1 MQLAAFPLPEL
12 AAALAQLKASPK
24 VAGGAAA
31 GSVRS
36 GSERIGRAPPR
47 RAAEIPA
54 DRSGADRAGPGRCG
68 AERGGAGRAARLS
81 PGHRRLRPAA
91 AEGKRRRGPG
101 AGAGGDKSPGPRL
114 APVAGSLLPSL
125 FIIFILLLLISF
137 IIIIIITILSRAAG
151 AGCGPKLPPAAGE
164 ERRGAERSMRGWR
177 RGRHRHRSP
186 RP

>member
-1 MQLAAFPLPEL
+1 MLAACSFP
-12 AAALAQLKASPK
+12 SPR
-24 VAGGAAA
+24 A
-31 GSVRS
+31 GS
-36 GSERIGRAPPR
+36 GSRTAQGKPESCRGSRRRLGEERI
-47 RAAEIPA
+47 
-54 DRSGADRAGPGRCG
+54 GADRARPPAQGRG
-68 AERGGAGRAARLS
+68 NPRGSERGGSGRAGAVRSGAGRAARLS

-125 FIIFILLLLISF
+125 FIIFILLLIISF